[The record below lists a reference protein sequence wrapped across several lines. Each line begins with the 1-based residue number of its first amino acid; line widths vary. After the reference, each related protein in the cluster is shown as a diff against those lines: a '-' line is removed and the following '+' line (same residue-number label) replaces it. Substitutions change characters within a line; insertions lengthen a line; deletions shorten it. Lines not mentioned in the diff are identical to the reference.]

1 MSTYKFRLGTLLRMR
16 QTVRDQRRAELAQ
29 AFQAEQI
36 VRRQQDELA
45 HEIAQTNEQILR
57 GSQPGNV
64 KVDNLLDAHR
74 YERVI
79 EARQSHLDAQ
89 RQQLEEE
96 IVRRRERLVEADR
109 EVRVLEKL
117 DERQRQ
123 EHNQN
128 EHRREVRQM
137 DEIAARVTQNK

>member
-1 MSTYKFRLGTLLRMR
+1 MSTYRFRLDTLLKMR
-16 QTVRDQRRAELAQ
+16 QTVRDQRREELAQ

-36 VRRQQDELA
+36 VRRQQDE
-45 HEIAQTNEQILR
+45 IAQESEQTNDQIRR

-79 EARQSHLDAQ
+79 EARQNNLDAQ

-96 IVRRRERLVEADR
+96 IARRRERLVEADR
-109 EVRVLEKL
+109 EVRALEKL

>member
-45 HEIAQTNEQILR
+45 HEITQTNEQILR

-64 KVDNLLDAHR
+64 KVDNLIDAHR

-79 EARQSHLDAQ
+79 EARQSHLEEQ

-128 EHRREVRQM
+128 EHRREVKQM